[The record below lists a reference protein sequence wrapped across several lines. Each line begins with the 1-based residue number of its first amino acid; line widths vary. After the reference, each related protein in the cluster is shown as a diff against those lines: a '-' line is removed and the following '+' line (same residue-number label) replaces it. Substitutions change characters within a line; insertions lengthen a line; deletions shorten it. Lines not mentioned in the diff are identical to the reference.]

1 MLQDQYGRRITYLRI
16 SVTDRCNFRC
26 VYCMPVEG
34 VPWQAHGAI
43 MQYEEIADVVRVA
56 ASQGINEVR
65 LTGGEPLVR
74 KDLPVLVRLINA
86 IPGIRDIS
94 LTTNGI
100 LLDKMAGPLA
110 QAGLKRVNISLDTLE
125 PQRFTR
131 ITRGGSLAR
140 FWDGLHAAEMAGLNP
155 IKLNV
160 VVMRGVN
167 DDELVDLARLSMEHD
182 WQVRFIE
189 IMPIRNQESWG
200 PGFPAPEDVYF
211 SIQEMLKILE
221 PLGLDAVDYTRA
233 HSVGS
238 GPAREYRLRGAV
250 GTVGFISPL
259 GEKFCDSCNRL
270 RLTADGF
277 LRPCLLK
284 EIEIPVL
291 PALRAGESIL
301 PLLQK
306 AVALK
311 PSSHELEEENYS
323 TGRCMRQIGG

>member
-1 MLQDQYGRRITYLRI
+1 
-16 SVTDRCNFRC
+16 
-26 VYCMPVEG
+26 
-34 VPWQAHGAI
+34 
-43 MQYEEIADVVRVA
+43 MQYEEIAEVVRVA

-74 KDLPVLVRLINA
+74 KDLPELVSLIAA
-86 IPGIRDIS
+86 IHGIRDIS

-100 LLDKMAGPLA
+100 LLDKLAGPLA
-110 QAGLKRVNISLDTLE
+110 RAGLKRVNISLDTLN

-131 ITRGGSLAR
+131 ITRGGSFDR
-140 FWDGLHAAEMAGLNP
+140 FLDGLHAAETAGLHP

-160 VVMRGVN
+160 VAMRGVN
-167 DDELVDLARLSMEHD
+167 DDELVDLARLSMQHD

-189 IMPIRNQESWG
+189 IMPIRNQEAWG
-200 PGFPAPEDVYF
+200 PGFPAPVDVYL

-221 PLGLDAVDYTRA
+221 PMGLEPVE
-233 HSVGS
+233 HSIGS
-238 GPAREYRLRGAV
+238 GPAREYRLRGAC
-250 GTVGFISPL
+250 GKIGFISPL

-284 EIEIPVL
+284 DIEIPLL

>member
-1 MLQDQYGRRITYLRI
+1 MLQDQYGRQITYLRI

-26 VYCMPVEG
+26 IYCMPVDG
-34 VPWQAHGAI
+34 IPWQPHVEI
-43 MQYEEIADVVRVA
+43 MHYEEIAEVVRVA

-74 KDLPVLVRLINA
+74 KDLPELVRLISA
-86 IPGIRDIS
+86 IPGIQDVS
-94 LTTNGI
+94 LTTNGT
-100 LLDKMAGPLA
+100 LLDKMAVPLA
-110 QAGLKRVNISLDTLE
+110 QAGLKRVNISLDTLD
-125 PQRFTR
+125 PAKFTR

-140 FWDGLHAAEMAGLNP
+140 CLDGLRAAEMAGLNP

-160 VVMRGVN
+160 VAMRGVN
-167 DDELVDLARLSMEHD
+167 DNELVDLARLSIEHD

-200 PGFPAPEDVYF
+200 PDFPSPESVYF
-211 SIQEMLKILE
+211 SIQEMLKMLE
-221 PLGLDAVDYTRA
+221 PLGLEPAGGA
-233 HSVGS
+233 HAVGS
-238 GPAREYRLRGAV
+238 GPAREYRLYGARG
-250 GTVGFISPL
+250 TIGFISPL

-284 EIEIPVL
+284 EIEIPIL
-291 PALRAGESIL
+291 PTLRAGEPVL
-301 PLLQK
+301 PLIQQ

-311 PSSHELEEENYS
+311 PSSHELEDEHYS
-323 TGRCMRQIGG
+323 AGRCMRQIGG

>member
-1 MLQDQYGRRITYLRI
+1 MLQDQYGRKITYLRI

-26 VYCMPVEG
+26 VYCMPAEG
-34 VPWQAHGAI
+34 IPWQSPAAI
-43 MQYEEIADVVRVA
+43 MHYEEIAEVVRVA

-74 KDLPVLVRLINA
+74 KDLPELVRLIDA
-86 IPGIRDIS
+86 IPGIQDIS

-125 PQRFTR
+125 PEKFSR
-131 ITRGGSLAR
+131 ITRGGSLDR
-140 FWDGLHAAEMAGLNP
+140 FWDGLHAAELSGLNP

-160 VVMRGVN
+160 VAMRGVN
-167 DDELVDLARLSMEHD
+167 DNELVDLARLSMEHD

-200 PGFPAPEDVYF
+200 PDFPSPASVYI
-211 SIQEMLKILE
+211 SIQEIVKILE
-221 PLGLDAVDYTRA
+221 PLGLEPVEHT
-233 HSVGS
+233 VGS
-238 GPAREYRLRGAV
+238 GPAREYRLHEAA
-250 GTVGFISPL
+250 GTIGFISPL
-259 GEKFCDSCNRL
+259 GEKFCNSCNRL

-291 PALRAGESIL
+291 PALRAGKPLL

-311 PSSHELEEENYS
+311 PSSHELEEEHYP

>member
-1 MLQDQYGRRITYLRI
+1 MLQDQYGRQITYLRI

-26 VYCMPVEG
+26 VYCMPVGG
-34 VPWQAHGAI
+34 VPWQSHAAI
-43 MQYEEIADVVRVA
+43 MHYEEIVEVVRVA

-74 KDLPVLVRLINA
+74 KDLPELVRMINA
-86 IPGIRDIS
+86 VPGIQDIS

-110 QAGLKRVNISLDTLE
+110 QAGLKRVNISLDTLNPE
-125 PQRFTR
+125 KFTR
-131 ITRGGSLAR
+131 ITRGGSLVR

-167 DDELVDLARLSMEHD
+167 EDELVDLAYLSIDHG

-200 PGFPAPEDVYF
+200 PGFPSPESTYLP
-211 SIQEMLKILE
+211 IQEMLRILE
-221 PLGLDAVDYTRA
+221 PFGLEPVEHA
-233 HSVGS
+233 VGS
-238 GPAREYRLRGAV
+238 GPAREYRLHGAA

-259 GEKFCDSCNRL
+259 SEKFCDRCNRL

-284 EIEIPVL
+284 DIEIPIL
-291 PALRAGESIL
+291 PALRAGEPIL
-301 PLLQK
+301 PLIQK

-311 PSSHELEEENYS
+311 PSSHDLEEENYS

>member
-1 MLQDQYGRRITYLRI
+1 MLQDQYGRQITYLRI

-26 VYCMPVEG
+26 VYCMPAEG
-34 VPWQAHGAI
+34 IDWQSHATI
-43 MQYEEIADVVRVA
+43 MRFEEIGEVVCVA

-100 LLDKMAGPLA
+100 LLDKMAAPLA
-110 QAGLKRVNISLDTLE
+110 QAGLNRVNISLDTLD
-125 PQRFTR
+125 PVKFTQ

-140 FWDGLHAAEMAGLNP
+140 FWEGLHAAELAGLKP
-155 IKLNV
+155 IKINV
-160 VVMRGVN
+160 VAMQGVN

-182 WQVRFIE
+182 WQIRFIE
-189 IMPIRNQESWG
+189 IMPVRNQVSWG
-200 PGFPAPEDVYF
+200 PGFPSPDSVYL
-211 SIQEMLKILE
+211 SIQEMLKTLE
-221 PLGLDAVDYTRA
+221 PLGLEEVERTI
-233 HSVGS
+233 GS
-238 GPAREYRLRGAV
+238 GPARGYRLHGAA
-250 GTVGFISPL
+250 GTIGFISPL

-284 EIEIPVL
+284 PIEIPVL

-301 PLLQK
+301 PLLQR

-311 PSSHELEEENYS
+311 PSSHELEEEIYS

>member
-1 MLQDQYGRRITYLRI
+1 MLQDPYGRQITYLRI

-26 VYCMPVEG
+26 VYCMPVDG
-34 VPWQAHGAI
+34 VPWQPPAAI
-43 MQYEEIADVVRVA
+43 MKYEEIADVVRVA

-74 KDLPVLVRLINA
+74 KDLPELVRLINA
-86 IPGIRDIS
+86 IPGIEDIS

-100 LLDKMAGPLA
+100 LLDRMAAPLA
-110 QAGLKRVNISLDTLE
+110 QAGLKRVNISLDTLD
-125 PQRFTR
+125 PGKFAR

-140 FWDGLHAAEMAGLNP
+140 FWDGLRAAELAGLNP

-160 VVMRGVN
+160 VAMRGVN
-167 DDELVDLARLSMEHD
+167 EDELVDLARLSMDHN

-189 IMPIRNQESWG
+189 IMPIRNQDSWG
-200 PGFPAPEDVYF
+200 PDFPSPDSVYL
-211 SIQEMLKILE
+211 SIREMLKILE
-221 PLGLDAVDYTRA
+221 PLGLEPEGDARII
-233 HSVGS
+233 GN
-238 GPAREYRLRGAV
+238 GPARGYRLHGAV
-250 GTVGFISPL
+250 GTIGFISPL
-259 GEKFCDSCNRL
+259 GEKFCDRCNRL

-291 PALRAGESIL
+291 PALRAGEPIL

-311 PSSHELEEENYS
+311 PSSHELEEESYS